1 MNKYIKSIIVIMSIM
16 VTYVLGTE
24 AVSAEE
30 MSFSVE
36 AQLPDNQRDK
46 SKTYFDL
53 RVSPGT
59 KEELKVE
66 IKNNKDEEIT
76 VQIQA
81 NTAITNDN
89 GVIDYGELK
98 PKLDKTLE
106 TPFASIAKV
115 EPELILAPNEKK
127 IVTIPVEIPKESF
140 DGIILGGLYFTQ
152 KETDKEAKT
161 DAGMQIEN
169 KFAYVVGVRLS
180 ANDEPV
186 ESNLEL
192 LDVAAGQRNYRN
204 VIVATLQNPMPRIL
218 GQMTVN
224 AEVYAENDRKT
235 VLYRTKQENLNMAPN
250 SNFGYGIKMANKA
263 FKPGK
268 YVLKMT
274 VEADG
279 KTWPFERVFEITADE
294 AKKFNDE
301 AVDLVEEPNDYLM
314 YIIIGGVILVVIIIG
329 LVSWMVYQKRKR
341 EAELKRKANRKKK
354 RKKGQRPSGKS
365 TKSNKREQ

>member
-1 MNKYIKSIIVIMSIM
+1 MNKYIKSMIVIMSIM
-16 VTYVLGTE
+16 VMYVLGTE

-30 MSFSVE
+30 MNFSVE
-36 AQLPDNQRDK
+36 AQLPENQLDK
-46 SKTYFDL
+46 NKTYFDL
-53 RVSPGT
+53 RVSPDT

-66 IKNNKDEEIT
+66 IKNNKDEEVT

-89 GVIDYGELK
+89 GVIDYGEAK
-98 PKLDKTLE
+98 PKLDKSLE

-115 EPELILAPNEKK
+115 DPEVVLAPKEKK

-140 DGIILGGLYFTQ
+140 NGIILGGLYFTQ
-152 KETDKEAKT
+152 KETGKEEKAE
-161 DAGMQIEN
+161 AGMQIEN

-180 ANDEPV
+180 ENDEEV
-186 ESNLEL
+186 ESNLNL

-204 VIVATLQNPMPRIL
+204 VVVATLQNPMPRIL
-218 GQMTVN
+218 GQMTVK
-224 AEVYAENDRKT
+224 AQVFAENDLKT
-235 VLYRTKQENLNMAPN
+235 AIFTTNQENLNMAPN

-268 YVLKMT
+268 YVMKMT

-279 KTWPFERVFEITADE
+279 KTWPFEKAFEITADE

-301 AVDLVEEPNDYLM
+301 AVDLVEEPNDYLI

-329 LVSWMVYQKRKR
+329 LISWMVYQKRKK
-341 EAELKRKANRKKK
+341 EAERKRKANKK
-354 RKKGQRPSGKS
+354 RKRKS
-365 TKSNKREQ
+365 KSNGEKRKRPLD